1 MRILVLALAVGLL
14 VSAATPVAQR
24 GRGAATPT
32 NLQVLPKD
40 IPQQDVLAL
49 MQQFT
54 QALGVQCIYCH
65 VQAAPEPPPT
75 VDDDAPPPP
84 AAGRGRGRGQGPP
97 PMNYASDERPQK
109 ATARTMLRMVNDINA
124 TLRARVA
131 KPSSE
136 VVAVQCATCHRG
148 ITNPQQLTDL
158 LSRAMLTKGEGAA
171 VGMYR
176 ELRQKYEGTQA
187 YDFREP
193 VLLALAQQSLA
204 TGKPDDALAWARL
217 NLEFYP
223 RSVGSYLALA
233 EVHTRKRDRSAAI
246 ADLEK
251 ALELDPA
258 NAQAKSQIELLKK

>member
-1 MRILVLALAVGLL
+1 MRTLVIALTAGVLA
-14 VSAATPVAQR
+14 SAAAPVAQR
-24 GRGAATPT
+24 GGGAAAPT

-40 IPQQDVLAL
+40 TPQQDVVAL

-65 VQAAPEPPPT
+65 VLAAPEPPPPP
-75 VDDDAPPPP
+75 DDAPAPP

-109 ATARTMLRMVNDINA
+109 ATARAMLRLVNDINA
-124 TLRARVA
+124 TLRARLT

-148 ITNPQQLTDL
+148 ITDPKPLTEL
-158 LSRAMLTKGEGAA
+158 LSRTMLTKGEGAA
-171 VGMYR
+171 VAMYR
-176 ELRQKYEGTQA
+176 ELHQKYDGTQA

-193 VLLALAQQSLA
+193 VLLTLAQQSLA

-217 NLEFYP
+217 NLEVYP
-223 RSVGSYLALA
+223 RSVGTYLALS
-233 EVHTRKRDRSAAI
+233 EVHTRKRDTSAAI
-246 ADLEK
+246 SDLEK
-251 ALELDPA
+251 ALEIDPG
-258 NAQAKSQIELLKK
+258 NVQAKSQIELLKKK